1 MKNLKE
7 LTLSQKR
14 RLLALTG
21 LPMAATVLMFGF
33 QNCSPGAVQ
42 SARVASVGG
51 APAGFNEVTGP
62 SSLDLAN
69 DTKPVTV
76 AYSENL
82 VVSMQQV
89 TGVQTLS
96 TRAKT
101 AATAAIAKVSETGKA
116 DTVNAPM
123 WIAVTNLGAEVCVD
137 LITAEKA
144 VTVAANRRYFNMV
157 DFAQGVAAVSDA
169 AKDDVIRRMAR
180 NFWGRN
186 ESMAEKTLIKSTLAA
201 ALALPAAANQ
211 SATVETEN
219 LLLFTCSAML
229 SSLDSI
235 RF

>member
-1 MKNLKE
+1 MKNFKE

-21 LPMAATVLMFGF
+21 LPMVATVLMFGF

-42 SARVASVGG
+42 STRVASVG
-51 APAGFNEVTGP
+51 APAGFSEVTGP

-96 TRAKT
+96 ARAKA
-101 AATAAIAKVSETGKA
+101 AATTAIAKVSETGKA

-144 VTVAANRRYFNMV
+144 VTVAANRRYFNMI